1 MTFTEG
7 TEGLPC
13 LHSGVELEGYLIGQI
28 QEETMLKY
36 LLWGFVTVQNL
47 NLLSLG
53 ISVSALKG
61 KLGILKLQHGP
72 KPF

>member
-1 MTFTEG
+1 
-7 TEGLPC
+7 
-13 LHSGVELEGYLIGQI
+13 
-28 QEETMLKY
+28 MLKD
-36 LLWGFVTVQNL
+36 LLWSFVPVQNL

-72 KPF
+72 KPFKSAGEEEKGSPFGDTADAM